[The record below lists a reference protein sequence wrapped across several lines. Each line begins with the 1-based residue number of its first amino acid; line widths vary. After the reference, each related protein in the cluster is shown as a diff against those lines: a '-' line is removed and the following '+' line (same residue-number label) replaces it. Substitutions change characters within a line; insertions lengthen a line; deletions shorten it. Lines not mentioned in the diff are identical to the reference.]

1 MHGTGQGYS
10 WVSMAGPP
18 GNGLSGKVGLW
29 RAHRPGVLG
38 ILDEVPSIEQ
48 LILHGL

>member
-1 MHGTGQGYS
+1 MGQGKDT
-10 WVSMAGPP
+10 P
-18 GNGLSGKVGLW
+18 GLAWLALLVMDCQGRVGLW

-38 ILDEVPSIEQ
+38 ILDQVPSIEQ